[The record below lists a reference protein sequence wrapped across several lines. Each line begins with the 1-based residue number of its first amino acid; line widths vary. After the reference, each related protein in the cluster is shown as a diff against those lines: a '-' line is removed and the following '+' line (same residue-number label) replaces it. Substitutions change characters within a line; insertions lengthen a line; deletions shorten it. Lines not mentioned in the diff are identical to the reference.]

1 MSENSILYTDDD
13 KGFKLLFKVLS
24 LIILNIALCYVNL

>member
-24 LIILNIALCYVNL
+24 LILNIALCYVNL